1 MNIYLS
7 SGYIKAYKKILRKKP
22 HLNNKVKEALKT
34 LQENPH
40 YPSLRLHKLEGGP
53 YKNWSISIEKDIR
66 LLFSY
71 VEDGIVLVNIG
82 SHNKVY

>member
-7 SGYIKAYKKILRKKP
+7 SEYIKAYKKILRKKP
-22 HLNNKVKEALKT
+22 YLNSKVKKALKT
-34 LQENPH
+34 LQEDPRH
-40 YPSLRLHKLEGGP
+40 FSLRLHKLKGGP

-71 VEDGIVLVNIG
+71 VEDGIILVDIG